1 MNNDL
6 DNVSTNLWITANAG
20 SGKTTQL
27 VNRYLLLLKSGIKP
41 SEIVCIT
48 YTEAGANEM
57 KNRIIAVLNPNNE
70 DGKIQPWQ
78 LKISTIHG
86 FCQRIM
92 THCELMPKDINIL
105 TGDVDTMDKIKAKIS
120 KSMNNITNERLRKSI
135 QRTISVL
142 AGTKSITEFYQLIEI
157 IIDNQNSFLQC
168 FIKLCKGQDVVDVRK
183 ILDNINID
191 DIELLLPKEVRCF
204 LQQDKML
211 LAQQQRLQEEIN
223 ITDKNIAYELAKKAT
238 KNNKTII
245 QNIVKDDGYL
255 SKIDDWADI
264 VLTTSGK
271 PRASLD
277 NLKSPLLHDLADYF
291 LLKKNVIAVK
301 QSLAVLNLA
310 YVVLHNFQQ
319 IKNEMNVVSY
329 DDILFQMLC
338 FLNAKKILKAKLNIK
353 HLMLDEAQDTNPISW
368 KIIEKVVEE
377 TKCFF
382 FVVGD
387 PKQSIY
393 RFQGAKV
400 EEYERNKQIFQQLAK
415 QHGQSFNGSVELNV
429 SYRSTETILNFVDKL
444 CNESE
449 NKPAFTADYN
459 KKIQHK
465 VCEKNA
471 TSNANFN
478 TQEAIVVERIETYK
492 EDDDNGNNKEVK
504 DEDLWIYHTQQALL
518 KQELQKKCAMEIAD
532 KIAEIANNDDE
543 KDNSKLETNEK
554 DKMKNKL
561 SNSIAVIFPTK
572 SVFLYDVISALKK
585 HHNVNVVLKPEM
597 LKKSIYVRDVIAFF
611 KFVVLQNDNY
621 NLAGLLKSPLFGL
634 DDDILQI
641 ICCSGK
647 KIDKNN
653 TLWQK
658 MQRQIITDIEKNKK
672 VVNAVNILKKF
683 PPMFSITQIIAEVK
697 DVINNFI
704 ANADNEV
711 LIRDYKLALQLVEFC
726 VKKYSEQYEL
736 DLRGFLQA
744 FKNDDL
750 KDDDLNLSFND
761 TDGVKKNVFF
771 STIHGVK
778 GMEFD
783 TIILLDLAK
792 QQSYHSDNDRMM
804 FLHDG
809 FFFKTSKKDEP
820 SGEQFANLLKE
831 IHLQEDTQKLENLR
845 LLYVAITR
853 AKRRFIYFY
862 DEDKNYYLPIIQKI
876 EK

>member
-1 MNNDL
+1 MDNDL
-6 DNVSTNLWITANAG
+6 DDVNINLWITANAG

-57 KNRIIAVLNPNNE
+57 KKRIIAVLNPNNE

-92 THCELMPKDINIL
+92 THCELVSKDINIL
-105 TGDVDTMDKIKAKIS
+105 TGDVDVMDKIKAQIS
-120 KSMNNITNERLRKSI
+120 ISLNNITNERLKNNI
-135 QRTISVL
+135 KQTISVL
-142 AGTKSITEFYQLIEI
+142 AGTKSITEFYKLIEI

-168 FIKLCKGQDVVDVRK
+168 FAKLYQDKKVVDARE
-183 ILDNINID
+183 ILDNINVNE
-191 DIELLLPKEVRCF
+191 IELLLPEEVRCF
-204 LQQDKML
+204 LQQDRHL
-211 LAQQQRLQEEIN
+211 LELQKRLQDEIN
-223 ITDKNIAYELAKKAT
+223 ITDKNIAHELARKAV
-238 KNNKTII
+238 KNNKTIV
-245 QNIVKDDGYL
+245 QNIEKEDGFL
-255 SKIDDWADI
+255 LKVDNWIDV
-264 VLTTSGK
+264 VLTSDGK
-271 PRASLD
+271 PRKTLD
-277 NLKSPLLHDLADYF
+277 GLKSLLLHDLADYF
-291 LLKKNVIAVK
+291 LLRKNVTAAK
-301 QSLAVLNLA
+301 QSIAVLNFA
-310 YVVLHNFQQ
+310 YVVLKNFQQ
-319 IKNEMNVVSY
+319 IKHEMNVVSY

-338 FLNAKKILKAKLNIK
+338 YLNAEKIAQEQLNIK

-393 RFQGAKV
+393 RFQGARV
-400 EEYERNKQIFQQLAK
+400 EEYERNRQIFQQLAEK
-415 QHGQSFNGSVELNV
+415 HRQGFNDNIELNV
-429 SYRSTETILNFVDKL
+429 SYRSTEEVLNFVDKL
-444 CNESE
+444 CNASE
-449 NKPAFTADYN
+449 NKLAFTTDVT

-465 VCEKNA
+465 VCEKNVA
-471 TSNANFN
+471 SNAISDA
-478 TQEAIVVERIETYK
+478 QEAIVLEQIEAYQ
-492 EDDDNGNNKEVK
+492 EDNDNENNKEVK

-518 KQELQKKCAMEIAD
+518 KQGRQKKRAVEIAGR
-532 KIAEIANNDDE
+532 IAEIANSNKSADDIQRNSGE
-543 KDNSKLETNEK
+543 KH
-554 DKMKNKL
+554 KL
-561 SNSIAVIFPTK
+561 SDGVAVIFPTK
-572 SVFLYDVISALKK
+572 SAFLYEIISALKRYN
-585 HHNVNVVLKPEM
+585 NVNVVLKPEIF
-597 LKKSIYVRDVIAFF
+597 KTSIYVRDVIAFF

-641 ICCSGK
+641 ICCSGR

-658 MQRQIITDIEKNKK
+658 MQRQIITDTNKHQK

-683 PPMFSITQIIAEVK
+683 PPMLSIRQVIAEVIN
-697 DVINNFI
+697 VVNNFI
-704 ANADNEV
+704 AVTNDNG
-711 LIRDYKLALQLVEFC
+711 LKKDYQLALRLVEFC
-726 VKKYSEQYEL
+726 IKKYSEQYEF

-750 KDDDLNLSFND
+750 KDDGLNLSFND

-820 SGEQFANLLKE
+820 SGEQFDNLLKE
-831 IHLQEDTQKLENLR
+831 IQLQEDTQKLENLR

>member
-1 MNNDL
+1 MNDDL

-27 VNRYLLLLKSGIKP
+27 VKRYLLLLKSGIKP

-57 KNRIIAVLNPNNE
+57 KNRIISVLNPNNE
-70 DGKIQPWQ
+70 EGKIKPWQ

-92 THCELMPKDINIL
+92 THCGLMQKDINIL
-105 TGDVDTMDKIKAKIS
+105 TGDVDTMDKIKAQIS
-120 KSMNNITNERLRKSI
+120 RSLNNIADERLKKNI
-135 QRTISVL
+135 QQTISVL
-142 AGTKSITEFYQLIEI
+142 AGTKSISEFYQLIEI

-168 FIKLCKGQDVVDVRK
+168 FIKLYQGQDVVDARK
-183 ILDNINID
+183 ILDNINVD
-191 DIELLLPKEVRCF
+191 EIELLLPQEVRCF
-204 LQQDKML
+204 LKKNKLLLEQQK
-211 LAQQQRLQEEIN
+211 RLQEEIN
-223 ITDKNIAYELAKKAT
+223 IMDNNIAYELARKAV
-238 KNNKTII
+238 KNSK
-245 QNIVKDDGYL
+245 NIVKNIEKEDGFL
-255 SKIDDWADI
+255 SKIDNWVDV
-264 VLTTSGK
+264 VLTTDGK
-271 PRASLD
+271 PRKSLD

-291 LLKKNVIAVK
+291 VLKKNVIAVK
-301 QSLAVLNLA
+301 QSLAVLNFA
-310 YVVLHNFQQ
+310 YVVLKNFQQ

-338 FLNAKKILKAKLNIK
+338 CLNSKKIVSQQLNIK

-368 KIIEKVVEE
+368 KIIEKVIEE
-377 TKCFF
+377 TKSFF

-400 EEYERNKQIFQQLAK
+400 EEYERNRQIFQQLAK
-415 QHGQSFNGSVELNV
+415 QHGQGFNGSVELNV

-449 NKPAFTADYN
+449 NKLAFTTDFN

-471 TSNANFN
+471 KSNATSN
-478 TQEAIVVERIETYK
+478 TKEAIVLEQIEAYDK
-492 EDDDNGNNKEVK
+492 NNDAENNKEVK

-518 KQELQKKCAMEIAD
+518 KQERQKKRAMEIAN
-532 KIAEIANNDDE
+532 KIAEIVNCDDGE
-543 KDNSKLETNEK
+543 NSSNLETKER
-554 DKMKNKL
+554 NKL
-561 SNSIAVIFPTK
+561 SNGVAVIFPTK

-621 NLAGLLKSPLFGL
+621 NLAGLLKSPLFGF

-704 ANADNEV
+704 ANADDEV
-711 LIRDYKLALQLVEFC
+711 LIKDYKLALQLVEFC
-726 VKKYSEQYEL
+726 VKKYSEKYEF

-750 KDDDLNLSFND
+750 KDDDSNLSFDD
-761 TDGVKKNVFF
+761 TDGVKKNAFF

-783 TIILLDLAK
+783 TIVLLDLAQ

-831 IHLQEDTQKLENLR
+831 IQLQEDTQKLENLR

-862 DEDKNYYLPIIQKI
+862 DEDKNYYLPIIQKL